1 MDIPTEFAKE
11 MQKLLLK
18 KEKEY
23 GQLKF
28 ISSQATEETSHFID
42 KLLEAVTNIA
52 KEFSIYDIK
61 MFYEDSNSKPC
72 EISVISY
79 YNHFVLNTNFSSQ
92 YLLAEDI
99 MVGHLVNFWPTLS
112 PYLFIQVLILVW
124 YF

>member
-1 MDIPTEFAKE
+1 MDIPTEFPKE

-28 ISSQATEETSHFID
+28 ISSRATEETSHFID
-42 KLLEAVTNIA
+42 ELLEAVTNIA

-61 MFYEDSNSKPC
+61 MFYKDGNSKPC

-92 YLLAEDI
+92 YLLAEDM
-99 MVGHLVNFWPTLS
+99 MVGHLVDFWPTLS
-112 PYLFIQVLILVW
+112 PYLFIQVLISA
-124 YF
+124 